1 MTTFFYSGQI
11 RRFVTQFVRLMSNFQ
26 VQLGQNAEG
35 ISSLLRVPVY
45 YGDSS
50 RHVAAI
56 IAKNSANN
64 LPTVPAMTVYISG
77 LRYDRPRI
85 QEPQHVSKMQIR
97 ERAVDPVTGEYSNRQ
112 GDIVTVERLMPVP
125 YILSLKV
132 DIWTS
137 NTDQKLQLIEQIAP
151 LFNPSL
157 EIQSSDSYID
167 WTSLSTVNLIEPTF
181 SSRTVPVGPED
192 QIDVATF
199 TFEIPIWLSAPAKVR
214 KQGIIHK
221 IIASVYDPATG
232 LDNIHEYYDL
242 QGSVI
247 ATRQIYTPINLN
259 VVYMGNTLKLYV
271 NDNQVEFSDGTVPAM
286 REGNWELAVRSFG
299 ELAGVEPGSNL
310 LQNGISQVRLEN
322 DGITVVGTV
331 AYHPSDPSLLLYT
344 VDTDT
349 LPTNTL
355 APVNA
360 IIDPHNVTVTPAIS
374 TPALH
379 TRFLILNPI
388 GDPGDSDGD
397 PLTVDGPLLWNR
409 PGEPELVAQQ
419 YDIIEWDGLKWV
431 VAFNTL
437 STNALSTVYYVVNLT
452 TGIQYKWKN
461 NQWIKSVQGRYG
473 VGAWSFVPNW

>member
-11 RRFVTQFVRLMSNFQ
+11 RRFVQQFVRLMSNFQ
-26 VQLGQNAEG
+26 VQLGQDSSG

-50 RHVAAI
+50 RHVSAI

-64 LPTVPAMTVYISG
+64 LPTVPAITVYISG
-77 LRYDRPRI
+77 LRYDRQRV

-97 ERAVDPVTGEYSNRQ
+97 ERAYDPATGQYTNQQ

-125 YILSLKV
+125 YILALKV

-192 QIDVATF
+192 QIDIATL
-199 TFEIPIWLSAPAKVR
+199 TFEVPIWLSAPAKVR

-232 LDNIHEYYDL
+232 LDNIQEYYDL

-259 VVYMGNTLKLYV
+259 VVYIGNTLKLYV
-271 NDNQVEFSDGTVPAM
+271 NDSEVEFDDGTLPAM
-286 REGNWELAVRSFG
+286 REGNWQLAVRSFG
-299 ELAGVEPGSNL
+299 ELANATPGTEL

-344 VDTDT
+344 VDQDT

-360 IIDPHNVTVTPAIS
+360 IIDPYTVTITAAI
-374 TPALH
+374 TNPGLY

-388 GDPGDSDGD
+388 GSAANSDGN
-397 PLTVDGPLLWNR
+397 PLTIDGPPIWNR
-409 PGEPELVAQQ
+409 PGEPELIANR
-419 YDIIEWDGLKWV
+419 YDIIEWDGVKWR
-431 VAFNTL
+431 VAFDTF
-437 STNALSTVYYVVNLT
+437 SSNALTTVHYVTNLT